1 MMATRWFA
9 MMLGGLALCACQDKD
24 PNMATTVPAVAVTSS
39 VRAVMPQ
46 PYPRCPADNDRCTDL
61 QDALDV
67 GEHSSVEAHFAAI
80 SLKTDTHVADGAVL
94 TGTNTVLTDLQVLPS
109 GKLIAVGGSGLAVAR
124 VASEAAD
131 SWHIDN
137 YSPFA
142 DSLRGLSFR
151 DDQHGFAV
159 GDGARILRTQDG
171 GAHWEVFN
179 RTFTGLKNPE
189 YRDLKFEGAAY
200 SIAFADALH
209 GVVGGEARLLRT
221 SDGGQQWQRVAQ
233 PLDGIAIQRVTFV
246 DAKRGWAVGSSETVL
261 RTDDAGEHWT
271 AVPLHAASSSD
282 QADRPAHLMAVSFG
296 DAMHG
301 CIGGGFKVWCSEDSG
316 TTWTASDVAW
326 PKGVDTGEDMAITAL
341 TMRDARQGWLVT
353 REGAR
358 IFHTNDGGRH
368 WSLWMSVPQASQG
381 KLSDANLWGLALGH
395 DRAWAVGV
403 GVPARP
409 HDSAAAE
416 SKPIVVSWK
425 L

>member
-9 MMLGGLALCACQDKD
+9 MMLGGFALCACQDKGS
-24 PNMATTVPAVAVTSS
+24 NTAETAPAVAAAGPVS
-39 VRAVMPQ
+39 VATPQ
-46 PYPRCPADNDRCTDL
+46 PYSRCPADNYKCIDL
-61 QDALDV
+61 QDALDP

-80 SLKTDTHVADGAVL
+80 PLKMDTHVADGSVL
-94 TGTNTVLTDLQVLPS
+94 TGTDAVLTDLQVLPS

-124 VASEAAD
+124 AASEAAD
-131 SWHIDN
+131 TWHVDN
-137 YSPFA
+137 YSHFA
-142 DSLRGLSFR
+142 DSLRGVSFH
-151 DDQHGFAV
+151 DDQHGFAI

-179 RTFTGLKNPE
+179 RSFTDLKNSE

-200 SIAFADALH
+200 SVAFADPLH
-209 GVVGGEARLLRT
+209 GVVGGEGRLLRT

-233 PLDGIAIQRVTFV
+233 ALDGIAIQRVTFV

-261 RTDDAGEHWT
+261 RTDDAGEHWVV
-271 AVPLHAASSSD
+271 VPLRVGASND
-282 QADRPAHLMAVSFG
+282 HADRLAHLMAVSFG

-301 CIGGGFKVWCSEDSG
+301 CIGGGFKVWCSQDG
-316 TTWTASDVAW
+316 GATWTASDVAW

-341 TMRDARQGWLVT
+341 TMRDANQGWLVT

-358 IFHTNDGGRH
+358 IFQTDDGGRH

-403 GVPARP
+403 GVPAKP
-409 HDSAAAE
+409 DDGVAPE